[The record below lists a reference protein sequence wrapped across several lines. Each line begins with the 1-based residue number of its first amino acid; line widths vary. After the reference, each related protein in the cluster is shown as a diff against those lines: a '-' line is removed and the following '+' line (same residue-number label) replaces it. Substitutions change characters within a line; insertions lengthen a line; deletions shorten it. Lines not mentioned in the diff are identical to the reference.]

1 MLLRPVPAAGITTQ
15 VDDDNNGAGGQVDD
29 IMENPQQ
36 LPTLYIWVITY
47 VLYVVRQLVVLEP
60 DQLGQLQ
67 DETDAALDLNEAP
80 EAGTFRFHIEGS
92 QSDVTFSTGPEYF
105 SRFKAPNP
113 FGSVST
119 RSNSRRSSI
128 NQSNFLPCSRPD
140 LYERFFE
147 NGQSV
152 FLPSSGLILRND
164 LHHAFGRLMLSLYEK
179 DGFLFVHCFLVPYS
193 IFSRWHGKMIS
204 PDFFRGDPSRRPDPI
219 LLHWHYNQ
227 CVKARMRGF
236 SVGML

>member
-1 MLLRPVPAAGITTQ
+1 MSSSSSAKSPTSRMKDYPLATSLWTNSSSVVIRSDYDTRIAVFPLDFIRQGG
-15 VDDDNNGAGGQVDD
+15 DN
-29 IMENPQQ
+29 
-36 LPTLYIWVITY
+36 TWSY

-67 DETDAALDLNEAP
+67 DENGAALDLNEAP
-80 EAGTFRFHIEGS
+80 KAGTFRFHIEGS

-128 NQSNFLPCSRPD
+128 NQSNFRLFLAARDGCCIVTGEDFSLCTAAHIVPCSRPD
-140 LYERFFE
+140 LYEQFFE

-164 LHHAFGRLMLSLYEK
+164 LHHAFDMLQLSLYEK
-179 DGFLFVHCFLVPYS
+179 VGEFL
-193 IFSRWHGKMIS
+193 
-204 PDFFRGDPSRRPDPI
+204 
-219 LLHWHYNQ
+219 N
-227 CVKARMRGF
+227 
-236 SVGML
+236 